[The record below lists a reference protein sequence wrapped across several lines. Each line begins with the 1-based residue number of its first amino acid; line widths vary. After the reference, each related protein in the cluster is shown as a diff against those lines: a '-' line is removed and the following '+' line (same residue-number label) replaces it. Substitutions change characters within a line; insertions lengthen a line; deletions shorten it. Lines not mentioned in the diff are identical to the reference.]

1 MYIYIKQT
9 NTNNKRKKGR
19 KKEGKENDLEI
30 NVDFSAG
37 PVQQFLPR
45 AETLANARPFPRRC
59 YLHNTCSVRWSLERS
74 ISFFYICASV
84 STAVPRRVDES
95 ISGNQK
101 KFEDTR
107 RTTEKSDRLDE
118 APWFLSAIQRVL
130 ALDRNEI
137 DGWKKWWE
145 SLDGLAIEEE
155 RGNFKG
161 AKNGWEEKRKEWWEM
176 REDNV

>member
-1 MYIYIKQT
+1 MYIEIYPSYGGEALLYIYIYIKQT

-37 PVQQFLPR
+37 PVQQFLSR
-45 AETLANARPFPRRC
+45 AETLANARRC
-59 YLHNTCSVRWSLERS
+59 FLRNTCSVRWTIDIL
-74 ISFFYICASV
+74 FYVCASV

-118 APWFLSAIQRVL
+118 APWLLSAIQRVL
-130 ALDRNEI
+130 AESKRDRWLKRWMRI
-137 DGWKKWWE
+137 IGWFSDWR
-145 SLDGLAIEEE
+145 IEERE
-155 RGNFKG
+155 NFKG
-161 AKNGWEEKRKEWWEM
+161 ARNG
-176 REDNV
+176 

>member
-1 MYIYIKQT
+1 MVVRLFYIYIYLYIYKQT
-9 NTNNKRKKGR
+9 NTNNKRRKGR
-19 KKEGKENDLEI
+19 EKEGEENDLEI

-37 PVQQFLPR
+37 PVQQFLSR

-84 STAVPRRVDES
+84 PTAVPRRVDES

-130 ALDRNEI
+130 AGSKRDRWLKKGMRI
-137 DGWKKWWE
+137 VGWFSDWR
-145 SLDGLAIEEE
+145 IEEGE
-155 RGNFKG
+155 NFMG
-161 AKNGWEEKRKEWWEM
+161 AKKG
-176 REDNV
+176 